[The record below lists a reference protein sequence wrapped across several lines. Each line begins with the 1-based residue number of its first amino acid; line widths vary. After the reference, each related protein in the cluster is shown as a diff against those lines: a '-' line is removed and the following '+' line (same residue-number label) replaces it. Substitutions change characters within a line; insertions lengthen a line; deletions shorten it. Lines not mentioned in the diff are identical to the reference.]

1 MTEAALVDLERLDL
15 VARIW
20 ARDHTAWKPDPTEIA
35 DRLGWLDVAH
45 GMRANVPDLQAFAEE
60 ARSDGIRHVVLL
72 GMGGSSLGPEVVRQ
86 TFGSAPGFPE
96 LIVLDS
102 TVPEAVLAVT
112 SEIDPAAT
120 LFSLSSKSG
129 TTTEPLALYAH
140 FRALVESAVGTED
153 AGRRFFAITDAGTP
167 LETMARERGF
177 RRAFLNPADI
187 GGRYSVLSY
196 FGMAPSALTGMSVAT
211 LLDRACDMMD
221 ACAPSVPVRQ
231 NPAALLGAAMAGH
244 VMQGRDKLTLIA
256 SPSMAAFGLWAE
268 QLIAESL
275 GKEGRGIVPVSG
287 EPLLD
292 PVHYGDDRLFVH
304 LRLEGDEISAEDA
317 AIAAIES
324 AGRPVVR
331 LQLRDRY
338 DLGAEF
344 FRWELATAIAGAML
358 GIQPFD
364 QPNVQQAK
372 DQTVLVLGESGRL
385 GRLPDVEAPCSLSD
399 LLSTAGQGDYL
410 SIMAYVR
417 QTPESDSALNALRRS
432 VAERYCIATTL
443 GYGPRYLHSTG
454 QVHKGGPGTGLYLLL
469 TSEPIEDVPVPGES
483 FTFGTLAEA
492 QALGDLRALQA
503 LGRRVARI
511 RLPSAGA
518 ASLGNLAA
526 EALAGV

>member
-1 MTEAALVDLERLDL
+1 MTDAALADLERLDL

-20 ARDHTAWKPDPTEIA
+20 ARDHTAWKPGPTEIA

-45 GMRANVPDLQAFAEE
+45 AMRANVPDLQAFAEE

-140 FRALVESAVGTED
+140 FRALVESAVGLKD

-167 LETMARERGF
+167 LEAMARERGF

-275 GKEGRGIVPVSG
+275 GKEGRGMVPVAG

-304 LRLEGDEISAEDA
+304 LRLEDDDNSAEDA
-317 AIAAIES
+317 ALAEFES

-344 FRWELATAIAGAML
+344 FRWELATAIAGAIL
-358 GIQPFD
+358 GIHPFD

-372 DQTVLVLGESGRL
+372 DQTLLVLSESNSL
-385 GRLPDVEAPCSLSD
+385 GRLPDVEAPGSLAD

-454 QVHKGGPGTGLYLLL
+454 QVHKGGPDTGLYLLL
-469 TSEPIEDVPVPGES
+469 TAEPAEDVPVPGES

-518 ASLGNLAA
+518 ASLGRLAA

>member
-112 SEIDPAAT
+112 LEIDPAAT

-304 LRLEGDEISAEDA
+304 LRLEDDDNSAEDA
-317 AIAAIES
+317 ALAEFES
-324 AGRPVVR
+324 VGRPVVR

-344 FRWELATAIAGAML
+344 FRWELATAIAGAIL
-358 GIQPFD
+358 GIHPFD

-372 DQTVLVLGESGRL
+372 DQTLLVLSESNSL
-385 GRLPDVEAPCSLSD
+385 GRLPDVEAPSSLSD

-454 QVHKGGPGTGLYLLL
+454 QVHKGGPDTGLYLLL
-469 TSEPIEDVPVPGES
+469 TAEPAEDVPVPGES

>member
-35 DRLGWLDVAH
+35 DRLGWLDVTHA
-45 GMRANVPDLQAFAEE
+45 MRANVPDLQAFAEE

-112 SEIDPAAT
+112 LEIDPAAT

-304 LRLEGDEISAEDA
+304 LRLEDDDNSAEDA
-317 AIAAIES
+317 ALAEFES

-344 FRWELATAIAGAML
+344 FRWELATAIAGAIL
-358 GIQPFD
+358 GIHPFD

-372 DQTVLVLGESGRL
+372 DQTLLVLSESNSL
-385 GRLPDVEAPCSLSD
+385 GRLPDVEAPGSLAD

-454 QVHKGGPGTGLYLLL
+454 QVHKGGPDTGLYLLL
-469 TSEPIEDVPVPGES
+469 TAEPAEDVPVPGES

>member
-304 LRLEGDEISAEDA
+304 LRLEDDDNSAEDA
-317 AIAAIES
+317 ALAEFES

-344 FRWELATAIAGAML
+344 FRWELATAIAGAIL
-358 GIQPFD
+358 GIHPFD

-372 DQTVLVLGESGRL
+372 DQTLLVLSESNSL
-385 GRLPDVEAPCSLSD
+385 GRLPDVEAPSSLSD

-454 QVHKGGPGTGLYLLL
+454 QVHKGGPDTGLYLLL
-469 TSEPIEDVPVPGES
+469 TAEPAEDVPVPGES

>member
-1 MTEAALVDLERLDL
+1 MTEAALADLERLDL

-35 DRLGWLDVAH
+35 DRLGWLDVTHA
-45 GMRANVPDLQAFAEE
+45 MRANVPDLQAFAEE

-344 FRWELATAIAGAML
+344 FRWELATAIAGAIL
-358 GIQPFD
+358 GIHPFD

-372 DQTVLVLGESGRL
+372 DQTLLVLSESNSL
-385 GRLPDVEAPCSLSD
+385 GRLPDVEAPGSLAD

-454 QVHKGGPGTGLYLLL
+454 QVHKGGPDTGLYLLL
-469 TSEPIEDVPVPGES
+469 TAEPAEDVPVPGES